1 MGEVYRARDTRLGRE
16 VALKVIPDRLK
27 NEPEALARF
36 QREARAASALNHPH
50 IVAIHDIGHER
61 IGGQDIWY
69 FTMELIDGT
78 TLRERVG
85 RDPLTKIL
93 NYFVQI
99 AEGLAKAH
107 GAGILHRDLKPEN
120 VMISADGYA
129 KIVDF
134 GLARVQDLTADYTKS
149 PTVDRAAATATGS
162 VVGTVSYMS
171 PEQVEGRPVDARSD
185 IFSFGSM
192 LYEALTGKRPFD
204 SRTPVDTMHAIAH
217 ATPAPLIHS
226 GRAIPADLQRIVARC
241 LAKAPEDRYQSI
253 KEAAIELRS
262 VIREIES
269 GAAQPIVRRRPRW
282 PALVAGAIVLTIAG
296 VFIATRPW
304 RAHTTTSIQ
313 SLAILPFEN
322 ATRNPDTDY
331 ISDGITDDIINSLS
345 QLPNVRVLARSTVFR
360 YKKKEDDPRAI
371 GKDLGVDAVVL
382 GELRQLRDQ
391 MNIKVEL
398 VRASDGVQLWGQQ
411 YNRSASD
418 LLNLHD
424 DIVRDVSEH
433 LQIRISGDAAK
444 RMSRTHT
451 RNPKAYEAYLK
462 GRYFWN
468 RRPAGLEKA
477 LAYFEEARRIDPGD
491 ALAHAGVAL
500 TYDAMGA
507 WETGRLPANVAFPR
521 AKASAEQALA
531 LDPELAEGYQA
542 LAFEQLHYERDFP
555 AAESSF
561 QRAISLKPSDS
572 NVHHFYSHYFIAR
585 GRTQESL
592 RESLKALELDPL
604 DPPVVTHLAWHYI
617 YTRQPDRALEQC
629 VNALALYPDSFFAF
643 YFRGLAYE
651 QKGMMPE
658 AVAAFRRAQELVP
671 NATFGTAALGH
682 ALGLSGHKAEA
693 QSLLQQLESDPRYVS
708 PFDRAILNLGVGN
721 RDKALAELNRAI
733 NESSSWCIYF
743 RAEPRLDPL
752 RQDPRFIALM
762 QRLPV

>member
-107 GAGILHRDLKPEN
+107 DAGILHRDLKPEN

-217 ATPAPLIHS
+217 ADPVPLTES
-226 GRAIPADLQRIVARC
+226 GRALPPDLQRIVGRC
-241 LAKAPEDRYQSI
+241 MTKASEDRYQSI

-269 GAAQPIVRRRPRW
+269 GSVQRPAIRRSRRW
-282 PALVAGAIVLTIAG
+282 PAGVAIFSIVVAIAVVIVVRQRVT
-296 VFIATRPW
+296 
-304 RAHTTTSIQ
+304 HTQTAIQ
-313 SLAILPFEN
+313 SLAILPFAN
-322 ATRNPDTDY
+322 AARNADTDY
-331 ISDGITDDIINSLS
+331 ISDGITDEIINSLS
-345 QLPNVRVLARSTVFR
+345 QIPDVRVLARSTVFR
-360 YKKKEDDPRAI
+360 YKKKEDDPRTI

-382 GELRQLRDQ
+382 GELRQLHDLV
-391 MNIKVEL
+391 NVKVEL
-398 VRASDGVQLWGQQ
+398 VRTSDGVQLWGQQ
-411 YNRSASD
+411 YNRKAAD
-418 LLNLHD
+418 LQNVQE
-424 DIVRDVSEH
+424 DI
-433 LQIRISGDAAK
+433 
-444 RMSRTHT
+444 
-451 RNPKAYEAYLK
+451 
-462 GRYFWN
+462 
-468 RRPAGLEKA
+468 
-477 LAYFEEARRIDPGD
+477 
-491 ALAHAGVAL
+491 
-500 TYDAMGA
+500 
-507 WETGRLPANVAFPR
+507 
-521 AKASAEQALA
+521 
-531 LDPELAEGYQA
+531 
-542 LAFEQLHYERDFP
+542 
-555 AAESSF
+555 
-561 QRAISLKPSDS
+561 
-572 NVHHFYSHYFIAR
+572 
-585 GRTQESL
+585 
-592 RESLKALELDPL
+592 
-604 DPPVVTHLAWHYI
+604 
-617 YTRQPDRALEQC
+617 
-629 VNALALYPDSFFAF
+629 
-643 YFRGLAYE
+643 
-651 QKGMMPE
+651 
-658 AVAAFRRAQELVP
+658 
-671 NATFGTAALGH
+671 
-682 ALGLSGHKAEA
+682 
-693 QSLLQQLESDPRYVS
+693 
-708 PFDRAILNLGVGN
+708 
-721 RDKALAELNRAI
+721 
-733 NESSSWCIYF
+733 
-743 RAEPRLDPL
+743 
-752 RQDPRFIALM
+752 
-762 QRLPV
+762 